1 MAKSEGNSKG
11 AEEPTW
17 ELFQNFSCVFKLE
30 NIIIAER
37 LNCFRNVPVKPVP
50 VPGSDLKPG
59 EWMGGSMAAS
69 GDNLYVCAFLQVP
82 DFCALFWFRLT
93 KYETIFDWFFFQHR
107 ENWAKTKEPY
117 RSKSGKKLFSET

>member
-1 MAKSEGNSKG
+1 MQIQIETKAKKIQKNWPEGNSKG

-17 ELFQNFSCVFKLE
+17 ELFQSFSCVFKLE

-37 LNCFRNVPVKPVP
+37 LNCFRNLPVKR
-50 VPGSDLKPG
+50 GNDHDLKPG

-82 DFCALFWFRLT
+82 DFCALFWFSLT
-93 KYETIFDWFFFQHR
+93 KYETIFDHVFPAQR
-107 ENWAKTKEPY
+107 
-117 RSKSGKKLFSET
+117 KLGED

>member
-1 MAKSEGNSKG
+1 MYIQIEAEAKKLAKSEGNSKG

-82 DFCALFWFRLT
+82 DFCALFWFSL
-93 KYETIFDWFFFQHR
+93 IFLNFSF
-107 ENWAKTKEPY
+107 
-117 RSKSGKKLFSET
+117 KLNIN